1 MCVSDV
7 PLKTTYE
14 ACVQVCVWV
23 WVSNREREEKEKELT
38 LENSG
43 RSSESWIDT
52 IFVFSTSE
60 AGR

>member
-7 PLKTTYE
+7 SLKTTYE
-14 ACVQVCVWV
+14 ACVQVCVCV

-43 RSSESWIDT
+43 RYSD

>member
-1 MCVSDV
+1 MLFNYLS
-7 PLKTTYE
+7 LKTTYE
-14 ACVQVCVWV
+14 ACVQVRV

-43 RSSESWIDT
+43 RYSESWMDT
-52 IFVFSTSE
+52 IFVFYTSE